1 MNTSRRVAVWM
12 LMTISMLIG
21 MTPVPGRAAC
31 QCLCVNGEV
40 EAICS
45 SSLDVQPVCAPRVCP
60 IVPPSVRP
68 IDPPRVPPVGASRCR
83 SEQVWNGE
91 KYVWVE
97 ICQ

>member
-1 MNTSRRVAVWM
+1 MTRPQSTLALVLALAVGLLSSLVA
-12 LMTISMLIG
+12 S
-21 MTPVPGRAAC
+21 ANC
-31 QCLCVNGEV
+31 QCLCVNGNV

-45 SSLDVQPVCAPRVCP
+45 SSIDVEPVCAPRICP

-68 IDPPRVPPVGASRCR
+68 IDPPRVPPIGTSQCR
-83 SEQVWNGE
+83 SEQVWDGE